1 MLVHIALALL
11 VPRTI
16 LAMFNGGPQV
26 DGKTASASPA
36 H

>member
-1 MLVHIALALL
+1 VHVALALL

-16 LAMFNGGPQV
+16 LAMLTGGPRLDSV
-26 DGKTASASPA
+26 RAASSPS